1 MISGEPTITQEN
13 FSPCVYLDHWALR
26 NLSQDTASSDRF
38 TKGLKDRGGTL
49 SLSWL
54 NLVEFTG
61 VTDNRQIDMADRLVE
76 QIAPNIVF
84 IALDPWLVIS
94 NEDAAIKKNLRHGD
108 WLDKLIFEAF
118 VNMPRDGLSPISTR
132 GLFRQY
138 TPGTRLTENLAAT
151 FLEKIQKAREQY
163 STDKNAQRMVN
174 KPPKGSH
181 IYPATRFLIPELLRV
196 LIKNPAQ
203 KLTINDAS
211 DFLHSVVPLAYCNYV
226 LLDAHWAT
234 QAKAAA
240 DRLRK
245 VGHVEKIALTF
256 SGPTAIQDLIH
267 VLET

>member
-1 MISGEPTITQEN
+1 MINGELTITQEN

-26 NLSQDTASSDRF
+26 NLSQDRASSDRF
-38 TKGLKDRGGTL
+38 TNGLKNRGGTL
-49 SLSWL
+49 ALSWL
-54 NLVEFTG
+54 NLVEFTA

-76 QIAPNIVF
+76 QVAPNLVF
-84 IALDPWLVIS
+84 MALDPWLVIS
-94 NEDAAIKKNLRHGD
+94 NEDSAIKENLRHGD

-118 VNMPRDGLSPISTR
+118 VKMPRDGLSPISTR

-138 TPGTRLTENLAAT
+138 PPGTRLTEDLAAT
-151 FLEKIQKAREQY
+151 FLEKIEKARKQY

-174 KPPKGSH
+174 KPLKGSR

-196 LIKNPAQ
+196 LIKNAAQ
-203 KLTINDAS
+203 KLTKNDAS
-211 DFLHSVVPLAYCNYV
+211 DFLHAVVPLAYCDYV

-245 VGHVEKIALTF
+245 VGHIEKIAQTL
-256 SGPTAIQDLIH
+256 SGPTAIEDLIRA
-267 VLET
+267 LET